1 MVNKAPCFG
10 LISSHCDIF
19 AACRFGLPK
28 REGSMSKFAI
38 RLLTLAMYATS
49 LAVVPMVTPAK
60 AETNGSKYLK
70 KQHRK
75 KIQGSPYIRDDP
87 WSARPAW
94 PVTRPS
100 SQVGAGCPGLAGLH
114 SMTILI
120 EKLQALTGACKNN
133 TEFSS
138 A

>member
-1 MVNKAPCFG
+1 
-10 LISSHCDIF
+10 
-19 AACRFGLPK
+19 
-28 REGSMSKFAI
+28 MSKFAI
-38 RLLTLAMYATS
+38 RLLTLAMYATW

-100 SQVGAGCPGLAGLH
+100 SQVGAGCPGLAR
-114 SMTILI
+114 SFECRTWPPPFDDDPDR
-120 EKLQALTGACKNN
+120 KA
-133 TEFSS
+133 SS
-138 A
+138 SDGGM